1 MSGKAGQVHDFGT
14 ITLIDASGHI
24 AGRVVDSG
32 GKPLAEVA
40 VFNRGDGPKPALT
53 QTDATG
59 QFRLEGLYPGTKFVF
74 ARKDG
79 FRFTGVKIEQDAADL
94 TIRLLRTDEPP
105 PAWKPGATASYEEQR
120 AFARRALTQIWERFS
135 KGPDIGRSGAF
146 VCILDM
152 AQIDPALALRW
163 SAEHGHRYDGRVRQ
177 AAGEALADTDAKEAL
192 ELLAQDP
199 ARDTQNTLQQLAER
213 FSETDREKSL
223 LFAEEAAVQ
232 ARALEQPDRARAMA
246 QAGAVLTK
254 LGRGAAGRK
263 LIDEA
268 TDTARRLGTEGMQ
281 GYTRAAVA
289 QAVAP
294 FDVKL
299 ALELIEP
306 LKEPNDKD
314 RYAGFVATGV
324 AATDPARAVALADA
338 MAGNSYTPE
347 DVKTEVAYRIGGDR
361 PEEAIKI
368 IEGMK
373 GYSADKA
380 RAEAFGWLAVAVAHH
395 DRPRA
400 FALIDRALSY
410 PVNHPEAFQSWV
422 YFGGGTASAGLIA
435 ANARRIGYP
444 DMESV
449 VMRVLASR
457 PTGRGSFDDP
467 AMQTQSATIAAS
479 ILALTDPGAGARAAP
494 PDRASKRVQPGRSQQ
509 GRRPPLAP
517 GMGPCRPETCRSP
530 FSGRARRAD
539 CSE

>member
-1 MSGKAGQVHDFGT
+1 
-14 ITLIDASGHI
+14 
-24 AGRVVDSG
+24 
-32 GKPLAEVA
+32 
-40 VFNRGDGPKPALT
+40 
-53 QTDATG
+53 
-59 QFRLEGLYPGTKFVF
+59 
-74 ARKDG
+74 
-79 FRFTGVKIEQDAADL
+79 
-94 TIRLLRTDEPP
+94 
-105 PAWKPGATASYEEQR
+105 
-120 AFARRALTQIWERFS
+120 
-135 KGPDIGRSGAF
+135 
-146 VCILDM
+146 
-152 AQIDPALALRW
+152 
-163 SAEHGHRYDGRVRQ
+163 VRQ

-213 FSETDREKSL
+213 FSQIDREKSL

-246 QAGAVLTK
+246 QAGTVLTK

-268 TDTARRLGTEGMQ
+268 TETARRLGTEGMQ
-281 GYTRAAVA
+281 GYARAAVA
-289 QAVAP
+289 QAVAS

-314 RYAGFVATGV
+314 RYSGFVATGI
-324 AATDPARAVALADA
+324 AAADPARAVALADA
-338 MAGNSYTPE
+338 MVGNSSAPE

-373 GYSADKA
+373 GFSADKA
-380 RAEAFGWLAVAVAHH
+380 RAEALGWLAVAVAQH
-395 DRPRA
+395 DPPRA

-410 PVNHPEAFQSWV
+410 PLDHPEAFQSWV

-457 PTGRGSFDDP
+457 PTGRGAFDDP

-479 ILALTDPGAGARAAP
+479 ILALTDPAAARELLRQIELQSGFSPADLSKAAGRHWLQAWALADLKHAEALFQTELAALAGQNDQKLDLQMTGLFKMVEVLAVPLHRRETYLLDEIGAHWH
-494 PDRASKRVQPGRSQQ
+494 PGR
-509 GRRPPLAP
+509 RN
-517 GMGPCRPETCRSP
+517 
-530 FSGRARRAD
+530 
-539 CSE
+539 